1 MIETSAGTF
10 ACGPIVL
17 LGESADAY
25 ALARD
30 LIALDQAWCAMNEA
44 ELRLRN
50 AVKAYNEA
58 RGSYDVAERAH
69 EDAREKLTRVV
80 DMSNS
85 VEFMWKTILRMRE
98 IRGVDAPILVPTC
111 DLRAAIVDIL
121 RLEVQAFDAAIE
133 QANDP
138 NA

>member
-10 ACGPIVL
+10 HSGPIVL
-17 LGESADAY
+17 LGESANAY
-25 ALARD
+25 ALASD
-30 LIALDQAWCAMNEA
+30 LIALDQVWRVMN
-44 ELRLRN
+44 
-50 AVKAYNEA
+50 KAQSTYNEA
-58 RGSYDVAERAH
+58 RESYDVAERAH

-85 VEFMWKTILRMRE
+85 VEFMWKTILRMRA
-98 IRGVDAPILVPTC
+98 IRGVDAPILVPTS

-121 RLEVQAFDAAIE
+121 RMEVQAFDAAIE

>member
-10 ACGPIVL
+10 HSGPIVL
-17 LGESADAY
+17 LGESANAY
-25 ALARD
+25 ALASD
-30 LIALDQAWCAMNEA
+30 LIALDQVWRVMNKAQSTLEDA
-44 ELRLRN
+44 L
-50 AVKAYNEA
+50 KAYNEA
-58 RGSYDVAERAH
+58 RESHDVAERAH

-138 NA
+138 NT